1 MLSLEQAWS
10 QSDALTTRGWLLLTR
25 IDRAF
30 NARQEKQF
38 VGEIIDS
45 RLLVCGHPGYV
56 THSKAHRLGVKSK
69 LSTLVQYFTVL
80 HGAAAHS
87 SLVLC
92 TWFTMLNA
100 CLVNDCTDSHGMPHR
115 GVRLLMN
122 EEREEEGGPQALDY
136 KASSLTGGELCGA
149 YQPESFPRTMGS
161 ERPMASSRI
170 PCCTQ

>member
-69 LSTLVQYFTVL
+69 LSTLVQSSHCTSQYFTEQ
-80 HGAAAHS
+80 
-87 SLVLC
+87 
-92 TWFTMLNA
+92 
-100 CLVNDCTDSHGMPHR
+100 
-115 GVRLLMN
+115 LLI
-122 EEREEEGGPQALDY
+122 RRWCSAP
-136 KASSLTGGELCGA
+136 
-149 YQPESFPRTMGS
+149 GS
-161 ERPMASSRI
+161 
-170 PCCTQ
+170 PC